1 MTETDAPF
9 NRSPFHSSESNL
21 NGVQRDQSRA
31 HISSRCAFLLKVI
44 VTIAVV
50 VQETD
55 KPWLPCLA
63 NIWLFIIVFY
73 GYLFLLNKLVSYFIL
88 FYFKEINILIHQEHI
103 KLIKSDS
110 K

>member
-1 MTETDAPF
+1 MEF
-9 NRSPFHSSESNL
+9 SEIRV
-21 NGVQRDQSRA
+21 G
-31 HISSRCAFLLKVI
+31 HILVFLLKVI